1 MFLAALLTIIGYSVN
16 DAVVVFDRIRET
28 WTRKDGEKFSD
39 VANTAIL
46 NTLPR
51 SVNTG
56 ASTLFILIAL
66 LILGGDSLS
75 DFALALVLG
84 ILIGTYSSNFTAVPL
99 TIMLESKKPAP
110 PPAPKKADKRSREDP
125 NYGAVV

>member
-1 MFLAALLTIIGYSVN
+1 
-16 DAVVVFDRIRET
+16 
-28 WTRKDGEKFSD
+28 
-39 VANTAIL
+39 
-46 NTLPR
+46 
-51 SVNTG
+51 VNTG

-110 PPAPKKADKRSREDP
+110 PPPAKKVDKRSREDP